1 MILFFPQGLEMSS
14 SPGPGRRKLSCCGQ
28 HQITLPLSTFF
39 PNGPHFL
46 FSTIGMSAEKDGI
59 FVASL
64 DHDGEPADSH
74 RRGGFSISRHKT
86 MMAICCSLQN
96 GLWRSH
102 RPQGFEPSGDLF
114 PPNR

>member
-1 MILFFPQGLEMSS
+1 
-14 SPGPGRRKLSCCGQ
+14 
-28 HQITLPLSTFF
+28 
-39 PNGPHFL
+39 
-46 FSTIGMSAEKDGI
+46 
-59 FVASL
+59 
-64 DHDGEPADSH
+64 
-74 RRGGFSISRHKT
+74 